1 MKFNAFIG
9 FTAGLLFISCTS
21 NFDENNRNKD
31 IFDEA
36 KTLSQVSYTGTN
48 YDFDG
53 GISALR
59 SYIMSTSPE
68 NVPVNT
74 INPPALTAYST
85 TIEGIVTV
93 PSSADF
99 LLDNNDTCNEIYKLY
114 NRSFIL
120 QDQNSAILVLYGRE
134 PALFTGSPT
143 SMEYVSN
150 ANRANMAVLGNRL
163 RITVTQVIR
172 HGIDPGN
179 QIPLVVDFSN
189 PTIISKTNSVFFT
202 NQSSTFTRGTD
213 LYMNRRI
220 EGIVNV
226 TPSYSECASGSG
238 RDFQLQHEVA
248 YIGRI
253 CVGGTGAMTTW
264 VNSSNACVN
273 GSTEFKFRLS
283 KNLAQGT
290 LSTFNVGTDFSYTLA
305 KGAMVRMTGPVFIP
319 NRGGADSDL
328 MILLDQK
335 SQVENLQ

>member
-1 MKFNAFIG
+1 MKIKFRNRIFLFCLLI
-9 FTAGLLFISCTS
+9 AGCTS

-36 KTLSQVSYTGTN
+36 KTLSQISYTTTN

-53 GISALR
+53 GISTLR
-59 SYIMSTSPE
+59 TFIMGQT
-68 NVPVNT
+68 VDNT
-74 INPPALTAYST
+74 NPPATVAHST

-93 PSSADF
+93 PSSSDF
-99 LLDNNDTCNEIYKLY
+99 LVDNDGTCNVNFRLY
-114 NRSFIL
+114 NRSFVL
-120 QDQNSAILVLYGRE
+120 QDQNSAILVLYGRD
-134 PALFTGSPT
+134 PAQLTGSTT

-163 RITVTQVIR
+163 RITVSQVIR
-172 HGIDPGN
+172 YGTGGN
-179 QIPLVVDFSN
+179 EIPLVVDFSN
-189 PTIISKTNSVFFT
+189 PVVVSQSNSLYFT
-202 NQSSTFTRGTD
+202 SQSTAFARSD
-213 LYMNRRI
+213 LFLNRRL

-226 TPSYSECASGSG
+226 TPTYTECSSGDRS
-238 RDFQLQHEVA
+238 FQLQHEVA

-273 GSTEFKFRLS
+273 GSTEFRFRLS